1 MTGEVTGEV
10 TREFAALRARAKL
23 TWYLEVTGRRANG
36 YHELRSEMTT
46 IDLYDDVLVEEGA
59 DYLTVV
65 NPFAVP
71 VPVDDTNLVV
81 RALRL
86 VGRRAGVTIDKSIP
100 VGGGLGGGSA
110 DAAAIL
116 RWAGGVEPQ
125 RAVTL
130 GGDVPFC
137 QLGGRALVEGVGE
150 RLTPLAFERCW
161 VTLIM
166 PDFGVSTAHCY
177 RAYDELRDGG
187 WTPEGSNHLER
198 PAGVVEPRLKSTL
211 EWLRTEFGPGVQL
224 AGSGSTMFVEGRL
237 DQERDH
243 WDMTG
248 PEGPLQVIQ
257 TTTTPD

>member
-1 MTGEVTGEV
+1 MTGGVE
-10 TREFAALRARAKL
+10 RLSARAKL
-23 TWYLEVTGRRANG
+23 TWHLEVTGRRADG

-46 IDLYDDVLVEEGA
+46 IGLSDEVLVEEGA

-65 NPFAVP
+65 SPFRVSVP
-71 VPVDDTNLVV
+71 ADDTNIVA

-86 VGRRAGVTIDKSIP
+86 VGRRAGVRIDKSIP

-116 RWAGGVEPQ
+116 RWAGGVEPE

-150 RLTPLAFERCW
+150 RLTPLAFEQRW

-166 PDFGVSTAHCY
+166 PDFGVSTADCY
-177 RAYDELRDGG
+177 RAYDELRNSG
-187 WTPEGSNHLER
+187 WTPGSSNHLET
-198 PAGVVEPRLKSTL
+198 PAGVVEPRLRSTI
-211 EWLRTEFGPGVQL
+211 EWLRAELGPGVQL

-237 DQERDH
+237 DQDRGH

-248 PEGPLQVIQ
+248 PAGPLQVLQ
-257 TTTTPD
+257 TTTTPN